1 MKIAE
6 GLGAK
11 GSIYYQKGSHAERST
26 MKADMKVAGNF
37 EEEVSTTQHFDNSRA
52 SLEILLE
59 KNSTITCYNCSNGAN
74 IQLTKPLKYTDIP
87 DLQPIKAKTD
97 AIDNLLSNAFSQQEI
112 STLSLDDLFQNK
124 LDKLKQIIDITI
136 GITSVKIESRLH
148 LTQLF
153 SNQFKYIASFKSN
166 KETQVLI
173 DFYKGQ

>member
-1 MKIAE
+1 M
-6 GLGAK
+6 
-11 GSIYYQKGSHAERST
+11 
-26 MKADMKVAGNF
+26 
-37 EEEVSTTQHFDNSRA
+37 
-52 SLEILLE
+52 ILFVPM
-59 KNSTITCYNCSNGAN
+59 I
-74 IQLTKPLKYTDIP
+74 LTKPLKYTDIP

-166 KETQVLI
+166 KETQVLYRFLQGSVNYFQANI
-173 DFYKGQ
+173 MTNAYCYQEKDKQLDYINYALNIFHSHLFFLLDKLVKNREAVKKA